1 LSAIE
6 DAKSAVEGI
15 LAKGSSAG
23 PLQLLSGIR
32 LGIGVAYVVVPGI
45 TGRLLGLKPGRN
57 PQLNYVTRVA
67 GATNAAIGA
76 ALLAGPAEGRPAL
89 VQVGLAG
96 DVLSLLATRIAK
108 KKGAIGF
115 RAAAVGSLLD
125 LSTAGL
131 SAAVI
136 SGKA

>member
-6 DAKSAVEGI
+6 DAKSAVQGV
-15 LAKGSSAG
+15 LAKGGSAG
-23 PLQLLSGIR
+23 PLQLLGGIR
-32 LGIGVAYVVVPGI
+32 LGIGVGYVVLPGI

-76 ALLAGPAEGRPAL
+76 ALMAGPPEGRAAL

-96 DVLSLLATRIAK
+96 DVLSLLATRMAK
-108 KKGAIGF
+108 KKGSIGF
-115 RAAAVGSLLD
+115 RAATVSSLLD
-125 LSTAGL
+125 VTTAGL

>member
-1 LSAIE
+1 MQG
-6 DAKSAVEGI
+6 V
-15 LAKGSSAG
+15 LAKGGSAG

-76 ALLAGPAEGRPAL
+76 ALMAGPAEGRAAL
-89 VQVGLAG
+89 LQVGLAG
-96 DVLSLLATRIAK
+96 DVLSLLATRVAK
-108 KKGAIGF
+108 KNGSIGF
-115 RAAAVGSLLD
+115 RASAVGSLLD
-125 LSTAGL
+125 LTTAGL